1 MPISAKHARILK
13 DLTQEQVAEKLDIS
27 LASYQRFE
35 RDIRKMRVGKLEK
48 LAELLGVEPSD
59 LFTPADSTERC
70 IEASQR

>member
-59 LFTPADSTERC
+59 LMVPVDSTERC

>member
-13 DLTQEQVAEKLDIS
+13 DLTQEQVADKLDIS

-59 LFTPADSTERC
+59 LMVSVDSTERC

>member
-13 DLTQEQVAEKLDIS
+13 DLTQEQVAGELGIS

-59 LFTPADSTERC
+59 LMAPMDSTERC
-70 IEASQR
+70 IEALQR